1 MDTSEIPHYNI
12 KTYKILTGDS
22 SDNIDGIFYLGEKT
36 FLKLFPEILDIEL
49 KYTDIL
55 TKAESILLEQKG
67 NVVLQNL
74 LSGKTKEGIFGE
86 EFFTINEKLVD
97 LANPLIS
104 EEGKELVRSYYSE
117 SLDPD
122 GRGHRNLIRMMI
134 DDGFFKFLSKVDDA
148 WVNFLKPFLKLSRK
162 EKTNFRNKTKK

>member
-1 MDTSEIPHYNI
+1 MKRGVIP
-12 KTYKILTGDS
+12 
-22 SDNIDGIFYLGEKT
+22 
-36 FLKLFPEILDIEL
+36 FPMG
-49 KYTDIL
+49 
-55 TKAESILLEQKG
+55 SQKG
-67 NVVLQNL
+67 GARGFQ
-74 LSGKTKEGIFGE
+74 
-86 EFFTINEKLVD
+86 
-97 LANPLIS
+97 
-104 EEGKELVRSYYSE
+104 VRSYYSE